1 MPSMGYS
8 RPTLR
13 NFVVSILKGIKPI
26 KQKFVNVFML
36 CHKIK
41 FKKLFKKI
49 VMGSKGLVEQWKI
62 HRLPYVLQFPNF
74 LSQKQTCYQSL
85 LYLKNKNKKRFFKNW
100 SKLTDTKRL
109 LKMIKRKVHK
119 FLHSERKTQWEKYKH
134 YVINTTQV
142 EDTKSIHLENLEA
155 LS

>member
-49 VMGSKGLVEQWKI
+49 VMGSKGLVEQ
-62 HRLPYVLQFPNF
+62 
-74 LSQKQTCYQSL
+74 
-85 LYLKNKNKKRFFKNW
+85 
-100 SKLTDTKRL
+100 
-109 LKMIKRKVHK
+109 
-119 FLHSERKTQWEKYKH
+119 
-134 YVINTTQV
+134 
-142 EDTKSIHLENLEA
+142 
-155 LS
+155 

>member
-41 FKKLFKKI
+41 FKKI
-49 VMGSKGLVEQWKI
+49 VMGSKGLVGQ
-62 HRLPYVLQFPNF
+62 
-74 LSQKQTCYQSL
+74 
-85 LYLKNKNKKRFFKNW
+85 
-100 SKLTDTKRL
+100 
-109 LKMIKRKVHK
+109 
-119 FLHSERKTQWEKYKH
+119 
-134 YVINTTQV
+134 
-142 EDTKSIHLENLEA
+142 
-155 LS
+155 